1 MTNREHEDDIIL
13 HVIVIISIFIEILID
28 ALKCLISLGSK
39 NSIPAPG
46 NSGVH
51 STVTTSTK
59 SGKAKSQPRSRSTK
73 PISVTEDQK
82 KAAGGIPK
90 AGPSKRSAS
99 SPRSKQ
105 SKPTSSTRTRTKSGT
120 SQALG
125 FQPREQTTTS
135 TTPTTTL
142 RSTPN
147 PNHTTAD
154 QSNDCNLDA
163 TNWIEYQPTEPLHVL
178 PQSQEE
184 VQEHTVLCTK
194 VSKHALKD

>member
-1 MTNREHEDDIIL
+1 MTNRNHEDDIIL
-13 HVIVIISIFIEILID
+13 HVIVIISILIEILID
-28 ALKCLISLGSK
+28 ALKCLTSLGSK

-59 SGKAKSQPRSRSTK
+59 SGKAKSQPQSRSTK

-82 KAAGGIPK
+82 KVAGGTPK

-99 SPRSKQ
+99 STRSKQ

-120 SQALG
+120 SQTLG
-125 FQPREQTTTS
+125 FQPREQTMTS
-135 TTPTTTL
+135 TSPTTTL
-142 RSTPN
+142 RSTPK

-154 QSNDCNLDA
+154 DTHGND
-163 TNWIEYQPTEPLHVL
+163 TNWAEHQPTEPLHVL
-178 PQSQEE
+178 LEPQEE
-184 VQEHTVLCTK
+184 VSEHSVLRAK
-194 VSKHALKD
+194 VSRSKLKA